1 VISEAR
7 GAGARRYKETRQ
19 PLSELIAERRRES
32 FQALIRHDD
41 VAVLLLPEEAD
52 LLPFERKAGRTGDE
66 VPMDV
71 AVPGCAAERQDV
83 EPLTRNHALNG
94 GSHSPYDAL
103 KSEVLGLGEI
113 ADDVFTVLERR
124 HEDVTEDDRI
134 PVEER
139 DRLGRLEHHG
149 SLLDP
154 GITVAGCAEEA
165 VLRDRLE
172 VGAHVEGR
180 APL

>member
-1 VISEAR
+1 MS
-7 GAGARRYKETRQ
+7 GARALVQAATTRV
-19 PLSELIAERRRES
+19 PLSEFIAERSRES
-32 FQALIRHDD
+32 LHLLIRHVD
-41 VAVLLLPEEAD
+41 VALLLLPEEAD
-52 LLPFERKAGRTGDE
+52 LLPFERKAGRTGHE

-71 AVPGCAAERQDV
+71 AVPGGAAERQDV
-83 EPLTRNHALNG
+83 QPLTRNHALHG
-94 GSHSPYDAL
+94 GSHSPHDAL
-103 KSEVLGLGEI
+103 KSEVLGLGEV

-124 HEDVTEDDRI
+124 HEDVREHDGI

-139 DRLGRLEHHG
+139 DRLGRLENHR

-154 GITVAGCAEEA
+154 GILVARRAEEA
-165 VLRDRLE
+165 LLRDRLE